1 MKTRDA
7 EHQADQAALL
17 DAKAVA
23 ATARDAEQA
32 ASESAAQEVK
42 RRQGI
47 ERQLAE
53 LQQALQQ
60 VRLVLLSV
68 CALCGPCPPFHML
81 SKLHL
86 HEP

>member
-1 MKTRDA
+1 MEEKTRDA

-23 ATARDAEQA
+23 TTARDAQQA

-42 RRQGI
+42 RRQGL

-60 VRLVLLSV
+60 VRLVLLFI
-68 CALCGPCPPFHML
+68 CALCGPRPPTQML
-81 SKLHL
+81 RKLHL
-86 HEP
+86 